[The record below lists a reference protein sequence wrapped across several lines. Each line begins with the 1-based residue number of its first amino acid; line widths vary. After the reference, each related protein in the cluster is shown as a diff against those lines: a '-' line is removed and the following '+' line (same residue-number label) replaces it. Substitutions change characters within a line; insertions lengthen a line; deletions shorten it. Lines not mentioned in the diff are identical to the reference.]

1 MQESGVQGMMRLGFT
16 ELEAQIYVFLLRES
30 PVTGYRV
37 AQALGKAV
45 ANTYKALESLRN
57 KGAILVDEGESRLC
71 RAVPAAELLGRLER
85 VFREDKEKTLQTLS
99 EPGGPAG
106 DDRIYQLSAAE
117 QVYERCRSMLERC
130 TDIALFDIFPL
141 PLEELRP
148 ELEAA
153 AARGI
158 AVGAKVYAPAAIP
171 GVRVIPHAHGNEIR
185 DRWPGQWLNLVI
197 DGTEHLMAFL
207 TQDGKGV
214 HQAVWSGS
222 AYLSYVYHSA
232 LSSELLF
239 TLLRPLVEKG
249 VPVAQTRKVL
259 RDNSVLLGI
268 EAPGYQ
274 ALLRRFGIR
283 AARRRK

>member
-1 MQESGVQGMMRLGFT
+1 MQEDGVQGLMRLGFT
-16 ELEAQIYVFLLRES
+16 ELEAQIYVFLTREA

-45 ANTYKALESLRN
+45 ANTYKAMESLRN
-57 KGAILVDEGESRLC
+57 KGAILVEEGENRLC
-71 RAVPAAELLGRLER
+71 RPVPAAELLGRLER
-85 VFREDKEKTLQTLS
+85 AFREDKEKTLQALS
-99 EPGGPAG
+99 EPPGPAS
-106 DDRIYQLSAAE
+106 DDRIYQLSTSE
-117 QVYERCRSMLERC
+117 QVYERCRRMLAQCKE
-130 TDIALFDIFPL
+130 IALLDIFPL
-141 PLEELRP
+141 PLEELKTD
-148 ELEAA
+148 LQAA
-153 AARGI
+153 ADRGI
-158 AVGAKVYAPAAIP
+158 IVGAKVYAAAAIP
-171 GVRVIPHAHGNEIR
+171 GVRIIQHARGEETRN
-185 DRWPGQWLNLVI
+185 RWPGQWLNLEI

-232 LSSELLF
+232 ISSELLF
-239 TLLRPLVEKG
+239 TLLRPLVEKS
-249 VPVAQTRKVL
+249 VPVADIKKVL

-274 ALLRRFGIR
+274 ALLRRFGVK